1 MDGKVVL
8 FFGTLRPRQ
17 FAAEKKLLRFGFETK
32 DNRGYLLKL
41 LASYDG
47 GETWF

>member
-17 FAAEKKLLRFGFETK
+17 FAAEKNF
-32 DNRGYLLKL
+32 YV
-41 LASYDG
+41 LASKQKIIEDI
-47 GETWF
+47 F